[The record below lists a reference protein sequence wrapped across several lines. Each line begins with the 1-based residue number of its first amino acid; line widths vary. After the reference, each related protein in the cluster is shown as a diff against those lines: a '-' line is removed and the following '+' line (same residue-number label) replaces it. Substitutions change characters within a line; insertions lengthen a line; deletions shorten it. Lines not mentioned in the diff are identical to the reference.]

1 MALKNNCSLTVG
13 KAQYG
18 AGQETE
24 GHGARNKSK
33 VVRSFAD
40 SNKKT
45 LMKALPKRQ
54 KALTARA
61 VFRSGALSYAKRTRS
76 PKRCGWRK
84 RQIHP
89 ILNEAAPEHRA

>member
-40 SNKKT
+40 PNKKT
-45 LMKALPKRQ
+45 LLKALPKRQ
-54 KALTARA
+54 YSKHFRYGLGVVTEEIHVGVNQFVRQPSRALE
-61 VFRSGALSYAKRTRS
+61 
-76 PKRCGWRK
+76 CGL
-84 RQIHP
+84 P
-89 ILNEAAPEHRA
+89 N